1 MLIQFRKH
9 SRYQKCLQLQ
19 LKTHGDHFTHLT
31 ELYPLGDSLQTTRV
45 LIHSTVVPLFLISL
59 SLSLMER
66 VCDYYTVRSLSL
78 DTCSKNICWSG
89 QGCDLAQST
98 ITTPLSIGR
107 APAKLTCLQMLN
119 ADHGAFCNGFSPA
132 RAPPTSVR
140 AHVHAQ
146 PPSMHVHRTHCSE
159 NCTVW
164 PKPDQL
170 DRLLRPCTPSVHLI
184 HRNINLCCTCVCC
197 ELSCGSVFIF
207 IRETTAMTGKDP
219 YIYYVYFVA

>member
-1 MLIQFRKH
+1 
-9 SRYQKCLQLQ
+9 
-19 LKTHGDHFTHLT
+19 
-31 ELYPLGDSLQTTRV
+31 
-45 LIHSTVVPLFLISL
+45 
-59 SLSLMER
+59 
-66 VCDYYTVRSLSL
+66 
-78 DTCSKNICWSG
+78 
-89 QGCDLAQST
+89 
-98 ITTPLSIGR
+98 
-107 APAKLTCLQMLN
+107 MLN

-197 ELSCGSVFIF
+197 KLSCGSVFIF
-207 IRETTAMTGKDP
+207 IKETTAMTGKDP
-219 YIYYVYFVA
+219 CIYYVYFVGVTLNVCSCAHSVEIEPVRVLRGRERRNSKDEGFSVLI